1 MAPQVVDSRQY
12 NAILQLKAAL
22 ERPEDAVSSDEEDVG
37 DAYSNRGQKL
47 KRGANEIHEGKLG
60 RISHDPHGVK
70 TVDSLGHKLALVY
83 KKRKLTDSGNSKNDK
98 NINSNINNRKID
110 VEEEVYKDIKLG
122 DLLAPVSHPS
132 EVPSHPAISRAFD
145 GKTIRVLSRHALE
158 IITEEQKHA
167 VQFARLMS
175 VFLGDDPTYRRSN
188 MLNLP
193 VYDHL
198 DGIKDPAKEA
208 AEEENDNKTENGGV
222 GAETMKK
229 EEPRPRRPSTRGQSA
244 QEEDAFFALP
254 QFKID
259 RDYGIRPEDA
269 EDTRQLTQI
278 AQQRSEEF
286 IRCMNKVR
294 FGLLRAER
302 YQRQVFKWCK
312 EMAGEKEDDDGLDS
326 AKK

>member
-1 MAPQVVDSRQY
+1 
-12 NAILQLKAAL
+12 
-22 ERPEDAVSSDEEDVG
+22 VG

-60 RISHDPHGVK
+60 RISHDRHGVK
-70 TVDSLGHKLALVY
+70 TVDSLGHKLAVVY
-83 KKRKLTDSGNSKNDK
+83 KKSKLTDSS
-98 NINSNINNRKID
+98 NSNNIDKSTKNNTKKVD

-193 VYDHL
+193 IYNHL
-198 DGIKDPAKEA
+198 DGVKDPAKEA
-208 AEEENDNKTENGGV
+208 AEEDNNKTENGAV
-222 GAETMKK
+222 VAEAVKK
-229 EEPRPRRPSTRGQSA
+229 EETRARRPSTRGQSA

-302 YQRQVFKWCK
+302 YQRQVYKWCK
-312 EMAGEKEDDDGLDS
+312 EMAGEKEDDDGLDL

>member
-1 MAPQVVDSRQY
+1 MVSLLFFYSFLLVLSAFANLVC
-12 NAILQLKAAL
+12 LFFAA
-22 ERPEDAVSSDEEDVG
+22 ASSDEEDVG
-37 DAYSNRGQKL
+37 YAYSNRGQKL

-60 RISHDPHGVK
+60 RISHSRHAIK
-70 TVDSLGHKLALVY
+70 TVDSLGHKLAVVY
-83 KKRKLTDSGNSKNDK
+83 KKRKLIDNSSTEKKVD
-98 NINSNINNRKID
+98 IQ
-110 VEEEVYKDIKLG
+110 EEVYKDIKLG
-122 DLLAPVSHPS
+122 DLLAPISHPS

-145 GKTIRVLSRHALE
+145 SKNIRVLSRHALE

-193 VYDHL
+193 IYSHL
-198 DGIKDPAKEA
+198 DGIKDPAKMDGDKIENTVSSDGVKQ
-208 AEEENDNKTENGGV
+208 EETR
-222 GAETMKK
+222 A
-229 EEPRPRRPSTRGQSA
+229 RRPSTRGQSA
-244 QEEDAFFALP
+244 QEEDEFFALP

-259 RDYGIRPEDA
+259 RDYGIRSDEA

-286 IRCMNKVR
+286 IRCMTKVR

-312 EMAGEKEDDDGLDS
+312 EMAGEKDEDEGLDPS
-326 AKK
+326 KK

>member
-1 MAPQVVDSRQY
+1 MLTPFV
-12 NAILQLKAAL
+12 AA
-22 ERPEDAVSSDEEDVG
+22 SSDEEDVG

-60 RISHDPHGVK
+60 RISHDRHSVK
-70 TVDSLGHKLALVY
+70 TVDSLGHKLAVVY
-83 KKRKLTDSGNSKNDK
+83 KKRKLADTGNIKHDK
-98 NINSNINNRKID
+98 STNNSNNNKKVD

-193 VYDHL
+193 IYDHL
-198 DGIKDPAKEA
+198 DGIKDPAKEPA
-208 AEEENDNKTENGGV
+208 AEEDNKTENGSV
-222 GAETMKK
+222 IEAVKQEQ
-229 EEPRPRRPSTRGQSA
+229 PRTRRPSTRGQSA

-259 RDYGIRPEDA
+259 RDYGIRPDDA

-312 EMAGEKEDDDGLDS
+312 EMAGEKEDDDGLDL